1 MSRLKKAY
9 KQPRFRYS
17 ALAHCVAWANI
28 SIQVL
33 FPLAVTFTPTMT
45 ARAHNAALPRLSTE
59 NTAVAT
65 DNNADKN
72 IASFAANAG
81 KFLSSQPDSDATRNF
96 VTGMATAKA
105 TQEIQEWLGKY
116 GTARVKLNADKD
128 FSLKDSSLEMLYP
141 IYDTPTD
148 MLFTQGAIHRTD
160 DRTQSNIG
168 FGWRHFSGNDWMA
181 GLNTFI
187 DHDLSRSHTRIGVG
201 AEYWRD
207 YLKLSA
213 NGYIRASGWKKS
225 PDIEDYQERPAN
237 GWDIRAE
244 GYLPAWPQLGASLM
258 YEQYY
263 GDEVGLFGKDKRQKD
278 PHAISAEVN
287 YTPVPLLTL
296 SAEHKQGKSGQNDTR
311 FGLEVNYRIGEP
323 LEKQLDTDSI
333 RERRVLAGSRYDLVE
348 RNNNIV
354 LEYRKAEVIRIAL
367 PDRIEGKGGQTV
379 SLGLVVSKATHGL
392 KNVQWEAPSL
402 LAAGGKITGQGN
414 QWQVTLPA
422 YRAGKDNYYAISAV
436 AYDNKGNASKRV
448 QTAVVITGAGMSADR
463 TTLTLDGQSRIQ
475 MLANGSAQ
483 KPLVLSLRDAEGQPI
498 TGMKDQIKTEL
509 TFKPAGNIVTRALK
523 SAKSQA
529 QPTLGEIT
537 ETEAGVYK
545 SVFTTGTQSGE
556 ATITVSVDGM
566 SKTVTAELRAT
577 MMDVTKSTLSV
588 NETSGDVIA
597 DGQKSYTL
605 TLTAVDTDGNPV
617 EGEASRLR
625 FVPQDNS
632 GVTIGTISEIKP
644 GVYSATVS
652 STRAGNI
659 VVRAFSE
666 QYQLGTLQQTLK
678 FVAGPLD
685 AARSTITLNPDKPVV
700 GGTLTVTW
708 AAKDAYDNP
717 VTGLTPDTPSLTGA
731 AAAGS
736 SVSGW
741 TDNGDG
747 TWIAQ
752 ISLGTTA
759 GELIV
764 MPKINGQD
772 AAANA
777 AKVTVVADALS
788 SGQSK
793 VSVAADRIKA
803 GESTTVTLVAKD
815 AHGNAIS
822 GLSLS
827 ASLTGAA
834 SEGATVSSWTE
845 KGDGSYVAT
854 LTTGGK
860 TGDLHIMPLFN
871 GQPAATDAA
880 QLTVV
885 AGDQAV
891 SNSTLTVKDS
901 VLAVESA
908 TELTFS
914 ARDQFGNALT
924 DIDTAKLGVSL
935 SGDAASGSSVT
946 GWSHKGNGEYT
957 AILRSGTRAGALNI
971 MPQIDGKNATAKATP
986 INVKAGTV
994 SVDHAEMTVSKTSI
1008 TVGESVTLTL
1018 TMTDKYGNAITG
1030 ITPETPQ
1037 FGGDAYNINQQR
1049 PSVSQWT
1056 DKGNGTYTAVL
1067 TAGATGVGELTIMPR
1082 VDGSDAL
1089 KQAVSVTIAA
1099 GEMSLVNSTFVADND
1114 APMIKTTTQLIFTAK
1129 DANGNPVRGL
1139 KPDAPEIS
1147 GAASTGTEQPSAGA
1161 WTEQSDGTYVTTLT
1175 IGSAAGQL
1183 VIWPRVNGKDAASQ
1197 PLLLNVVGNASEA
1210 NIHDISVNVD
1220 NQLADGQSANK
1231 VTLTVTDSYGNP
1243 LQDQTVT
1250 LTLPEGVSSKTGNK
1264 VTTNA
1269 AGKADIELISTVAGE
1284 HKITASVKNSQKTA
1298 TVKFK
1303 ADAKTG
1309 QASLQVDTAQKA
1321 ANGNDAFTLTATVED
1336 KHGNPVPG
1344 TMVAFNLP
1352 RGVTPL
1358 NDESTW
1364 VKTNDEGK
1372 AELRVVSV
1380 VAGTYAITATAGNDQ
1395 TSDAQSI
1402 TFVADKATATISNIE
1417 VIGNRALADGKAK
1430 QTYKVTVTDANNNI
1444 VKDSEV
1450 TLSAEPATLDL
1461 EPNGTATT
1469 NEQGQAVFTASTTK
1483 AAIYT
1488 LTAKVNRTD
1497 GQVSTKTAESRFVA
1511 DDKNAVLA
1519 VSPERVE
1526 SLVADG
1532 VATATLEI
1540 TLMSADNPVGGS
1552 MWVDIQAPEGVT
1564 EDDYQFLP
1572 SKADHFVSGKI
1583 TRKFSTTKPGV
1594 YTFTF
1599 NTLTYGGYEMQ
1610 PVTVTINAVEAATEE
1625 GEEAIK

>member
-116 GTARVKLNADKD
+116 GTARVKLNTDKD

-885 AGDQAV
+885 AGDMSVA
-891 SNSTLTVKDS
+891 NNTLVAGNDTPTVK
-901 VLAVESA
+901 AT
-908 TELTFS
+908 TELT
-914 ARDQFGNALT
+914 
-924 DIDTAKLGVSL
+924 
-935 SGDAASGSSVT
+935 
-946 GWSHKGNGEYT
+946 
-957 AILRSGTRAGALNI
+957 
-971 MPQIDGKNATAKATP
+971 
-986 INVKAGTV
+986 
-994 SVDHAEMTVSKTSI
+994 
-1008 TVGESVTLTL
+1008 
-1018 TMTDKYGNAITG
+1018 
-1030 ITPETPQ
+1030 
-1037 FGGDAYNINQQR
+1037 
-1049 PSVSQWT
+1049 
-1056 DKGNGTYTAVL
+1056 
-1067 TAGATGVGELTIMPR
+1067 
-1082 VDGSDAL
+1082 
-1089 KQAVSVTIAA
+1089 
-1099 GEMSLVNSTFVADND
+1099 
-1114 APMIKTTTQLIFTAK
+1114 FTAK
-1129 DANGNPVRGL
+1129 DAYGNPVSDL
-1139 KPDAPEIS
+1139 KLDAPLFS
-1147 GAASTGTEQPSAGA
+1147 GAASTGTERPSAGN
-1161 WTEQSDGTYVTTLT
+1161 WTEKSNGVYVATLT
-1175 IGSAAGQL
+1175 LGSAAGKL
-1183 VIWPRVNGKDAASQ
+1183 SVMPRVNGQNAVAQPLVLNVAGDASQ
-1197 PLLLNVVGNASEA
+1197 AV
-1210 NIHDISVNVD
+1210 ISDMAVKVN
-1220 NQLADGQSANK
+1220 NQLANGQSANQ
-1231 VTLTVTDSYGNP
+1231 VTLTVVDNYGNP
-1243 LQDQTVT
+1243 LQGQNVT
-1250 LTLPEGVSSKTGNK
+1250 LTLPQGVTSKTGNT
-1264 VTTNA
+1264 VTTNT
-1269 AGKADIELISTVAGE
+1269 AGKADIELMSTVAGE
-1284 HKITASVKNSQKTA
+1284 HNITASVNGAQKTV
-1298 TVKFK
+1298 TVKFT
-1303 ADAKTG
+1303 ADFSTG
-1309 QASLQVDTAQKA
+1309 QASLQVDASAPKV
-1321 ANGNDAFTLTATVED
+1321 ANGNDAFTLTATVKD
-1336 KHGNPVPG
+1336 QYGNLAPG
-1344 TMVAFNLP
+1344 ALVVFNLP
-1352 RGVTPL
+1352 RGVKPL
-1358 NDESTW
+1358 ADGNIMVNANE
-1364 VKTNDEGK
+1364 EGK
-1372 AELRVVSV
+1372 AELKVVSV
-1380 VAGTYAITATAGNDQ
+1380 TAGTYAITASAGNDQ
-1395 TSDAQSI
+1395 PSEAQTI
-1402 TFVADKATATISNIE
+1402 TFVADKDTATVSGIE
-1417 VIGNRALADGKAK
+1417 VIGNYALANGKAK
-1430 QTYKVTVTDANNNI
+1430 QTYKVKVTDANNNLLKDSDVTLTANSENLVLDPNGI
-1444 VKDSEV
+1444 VKTD
-1450 TLSAEPATLDL
+1450 
-1461 EPNGTATT
+1461 
-1469 NEQGQAVFTASTTK
+1469 EQGLAVFTGSTTI
-1483 AAIYT
+1483 AATYT
-1488 LTAKVNRTD
+1488 LTAKVNQAN
-1497 GQVSTKTAESRFVA
+1497 GQVSTKTAESKFVV
-1511 DDKNAVLA
+1511 DDKNAELVA
-1519 VSPERVE
+1519 SSDVE

-1532 VATATLEI
+1532 KTTATLTV
-1540 TLMSADNPVGGS
+1540 TLMEGVNPVGGT
-1552 MWVDIQAPEGVT
+1552 MWVDIQAPEGVAET
-1564 EDDYQFLP
+1564 DYQFLP
-1572 SKADHFVSGKI
+1572 SKTDHFSRGKI
-1583 TRKFSTTKPGV
+1583 TRTFSTSKPGK

-1599 NTLTYGGYEMQ
+1599 NSLTYGGYEMK
-1610 PVTVTINAVEAATEE
+1610 PVTVTINAVE
-1625 GEEAIK
+1625 K

>member
-1 MSRLKKAY
+1 
-9 KQPRFRYS
+9 
-17 ALAHCVAWANI
+17 
-28 SIQVL
+28 
-33 FPLAVTFTPTMT
+33 
-45 ARAHNAALPRLSTE
+45 
-59 NTAVAT
+59 
-65 DNNADKN
+65 
-72 IASFAANAG
+72 
-81 KFLSSQPDSDATRNF
+81 
-96 VTGMATAKA
+96 
-105 TQEIQEWLGKY
+105 
-116 GTARVKLNADKD
+116 
-128 FSLKDSSLEMLYP
+128 
-141 IYDTPTD
+141 
-148 MLFTQGAIHRTD
+148 
-160 DRTQSNIG
+160 
-168 FGWRHFSGNDWMA
+168 
-181 GLNTFI
+181 
-187 DHDLSRSHTRIGVG
+187 
-201 AEYWRD
+201 
-207 YLKLSA
+207 
-213 NGYIRASGWKKS
+213 
-225 PDIEDYQERPAN
+225 
-237 GWDIRAE
+237 
-244 GYLPAWPQLGASLM
+244 
-258 YEQYY
+258 
-263 GDEVGLFGKDKRQKD
+263 
-278 PHAISAEVN
+278 
-287 YTPVPLLTL
+287 
-296 SAEHKQGKSGQNDTR
+296 
-311 FGLEVNYRIGEP
+311 
-323 LEKQLDTDSI
+323 
-333 RERRVLAGSRYDLVE
+333 
-348 RNNNIV
+348 
-354 LEYRKAEVIRIAL
+354 
-367 PDRIEGKGGQTV
+367 
-379 SLGLVVSKATHGL
+379 
-392 KNVQWEAPSL
+392 VQWEAPSL

-422 YRAGKDNYYAISAV
+422 YQAGKDNYYAISAV

-448 QTAVVITGAGMSADR
+448 QTEVVITGAGMSADR

-509 TFKPAGNIVTRALK
+509 TFKPAGNIVTRGIK

-537 ETEAGVYK
+537 ETEAGVYQ

-588 NETSGDVIA
+588 NEPSGDVVA
-597 DGQKSYTL
+597 NGQQSYTL

-617 EGEASRLR
+617 TGEASRLR
-625 FVPQDNS
+625 FVPQDSN
-632 GVTIGTISEIKP
+632 GVTIGSISETNP

-685 AARSTITLNPDKPVV
+685 TAHSTITLNPDKPVV
-700 GGTLTVTW
+700 GGTLTAIW

-747 TWIAQ
+747 TWTAQ

-764 MPKINGQD
+764 MPKLNGQD

-793 VSVAADRIKA
+793 VSVASDRVKA
-803 GESTTVTLVAKD
+803 GESTTVTFVAKD

-827 ASLTGAA
+827 TSLTGAA
-834 SEGATVSSWTE
+834 SEGANVSSWRE
-845 KGDGSYVAT
+845 QGDGSYVAT

-860 TGDLHIMPLFN
+860 TGDLRIMPLFN

-891 SNSTLTVKDS
+891 STSTLTVKDAN
-901 VLAVESA
+901 LAIEST

-924 DIDTAKLGVSL
+924 DIDTAKLGASL

-957 AILRSGTRAGALNI
+957 AVLRSGTRAGALNI
-971 MPQIDGKNATAKATP
+971 MPQIDGKNATAQATP
-986 INVKAGTV
+986 VNVKAGAIA
-994 SVDHAEMTVSKTSI
+994 VDHSEMTVSKTSL
-1008 TVGESVTLTL
+1008 TAGESITLTL
-1018 TMTDKYGNAITG
+1018 TVKDKFGNAITG

-1037 FGGDAYNINQQR
+1037 FGGDAYNVNQQR

-1056 DKGNGTYTAVL
+1056 EKGNGTYTAML

-1082 VDGSDAL
+1082 VDGADAL

-1099 GEMSLVNSTFVADND
+1099 GEMSLVNSTLVADNE
-1114 APMIKTTTQLIFTAK
+1114 APMIKTTTQLTFTAK
-1129 DANGNPVRGL
+1129 DANGNPVSGL
-1139 KPDAPEIS
+1139 KPDAPEFS
-1147 GAASTGTEQPSAGA
+1147 GVASTGTEQPSAGA
-1161 WTEQSDGTYVTTLT
+1161 WTEQSNGTYVTTLT
-1175 IGSAAGQL
+1175 TGSAAGQL
-1183 VIWPRVNGKDAASQ
+1183 VIWPRVNGKDAASK

-1250 LTLPEGVSSKTGNK
+1250 LTLPEGVSSKTGNT

-1269 AGKADIELISTVAGE
+1269 AGKADIELMSTVAGE
-1284 HKITASVKNSQKTA
+1284 HEITFSVNKNQKTA

-1309 QASLQVDTAQKA
+1309 QASLQVDTAAQKA
-1321 ANGNDAFTLTATVED
+1321 ANGKDAFTLTATVED
-1336 KHGNPVPG
+1336 KNGNPVPG

-1364 VKTNDEGK
+1364 VKTSDEGK

-1380 VAGTYAITATAGNDQ
+1380 TAGTYAITATAGNDQ
-1395 TSDAQSI
+1395 MSDAQSI
-1402 TFVADKATATISNIE
+1402 TFVADKATATISSIE

-1430 QTYKVTVTDANNNI
+1430 QTYKVTVTDANNNL
-1444 VKDSEV
+1444 VQGSEV
-1450 TLSAEPATLDL
+1450 TLTASPTTLDL

-1519 VSPERVE
+1519 ASSDVE
-1526 SLVADG
+1526 DLVADG
-1532 VATATLEI
+1532 KTTATLEV
-1540 TLMSADNPVGGS
+1540 TLMSADNPVGGN
-1552 MWVDIQAPEGVT
+1552 MWVDIQAPAGVT

-1572 SKADHFVSGKI
+1572 SKADHFVNGKI

-1594 YTFTF
+1594 YKFTF

-1610 PVTVTINAVEAATEE
+1610 PVTVTINAVEATTEE
-1625 GEEAIK
+1625 GEEVVK

>member
-17 ALAHCVAWANI
+17 SLAHCVAWANI

-116 GTARVKLNADKD
+116 GTARVKLNTDKD

-597 DGQKSYTL
+597 DGQKSYML

-885 AGDQAV
+885 AGDMSVA
-891 SNSTLTVKDS
+891 NNTLVAGNETPTVK
-901 VLAVESA
+901 AT
-908 TELTFS
+908 TELT
-914 ARDQFGNALT
+914 
-924 DIDTAKLGVSL
+924 
-935 SGDAASGSSVT
+935 
-946 GWSHKGNGEYT
+946 
-957 AILRSGTRAGALNI
+957 
-971 MPQIDGKNATAKATP
+971 
-986 INVKAGTV
+986 
-994 SVDHAEMTVSKTSI
+994 
-1008 TVGESVTLTL
+1008 
-1018 TMTDKYGNAITG
+1018 
-1030 ITPETPQ
+1030 
-1037 FGGDAYNINQQR
+1037 
-1049 PSVSQWT
+1049 
-1056 DKGNGTYTAVL
+1056 
-1067 TAGATGVGELTIMPR
+1067 
-1082 VDGSDAL
+1082 
-1089 KQAVSVTIAA
+1089 
-1099 GEMSLVNSTFVADND
+1099 
-1114 APMIKTTTQLIFTAK
+1114 FTAK
-1129 DANGNPVRGL
+1129 DAYGNPVSDL
-1139 KPDAPEIS
+1139 KLDAPLFS
-1147 GAASTGTEQPSAGA
+1147 GAASTGTERPSAGN
-1161 WTEQSDGTYVTTLT
+1161 WTEKSNGVYVATLT
-1175 IGSAAGQL
+1175 LGSAAGKL
-1183 VIWPRVNGKDAASQ
+1183 SVMPRVNGQNAVAQPLVLNVAGDASQ
-1197 PLLLNVVGNASEA
+1197 AV
-1210 NIHDISVNVD
+1210 ISDMAVKVN
-1220 NQLADGQSANK
+1220 NQLANGQSANQ
-1231 VTLTVTDSYGNP
+1231 VTLTVVDNYGNP
-1243 LQDQTVT
+1243 LQGQNVT
-1250 LTLPEGVSSKTGNK
+1250 LTLPQGVTSKTGNT
-1264 VTTNA
+1264 VTTNT
-1269 AGKADIELISTVAGE
+1269 AGKADIELMSTVAGE
-1284 HKITASVKNSQKTA
+1284 HNITASVNGAQKTV
-1298 TVKFK
+1298 TVKFT
-1303 ADAKTG
+1303 ADFSTG
-1309 QASLQVDTAQKA
+1309 QASLQVDASAPKV
-1321 ANGNDAFTLTATVED
+1321 ANGNDAFTLTATVKD
-1336 KHGNPVPG
+1336 QYGNLAPG
-1344 TMVAFNLP
+1344 ALVVFNLP
-1352 RGVTPL
+1352 RGVKPL
-1358 NDESTW
+1358 ADGNIMVNANE
-1364 VKTNDEGK
+1364 EGK
-1372 AELRVVSV
+1372 AELKVVSV
-1380 VAGTYAITATAGNDQ
+1380 TAGTYAITASAGNDQ
-1395 TSDAQSI
+1395 PSEAQTI
-1402 TFVADKATATISNIE
+1402 TFVADKDTATVSGIE
-1417 VIGNRALADGKAK
+1417 VIGNYALANGKAK
-1430 QTYKVTVTDANNNI
+1430 QTYKVKVTDANNNLLKDSDVTLTANSENLVLDPNGI
-1444 VKDSEV
+1444 VKTD
-1450 TLSAEPATLDL
+1450 
-1461 EPNGTATT
+1461 
-1469 NEQGQAVFTASTTK
+1469 EQGLAVFTGSTTI
-1483 AAIYT
+1483 AATYT
-1488 LTAKVNRTD
+1488 LTAKVNQAN
-1497 GQVSTKTAESRFVA
+1497 GQVSTKTAESKFVV
-1511 DDKNAVLA
+1511 DDKNAELVA
-1519 VSPERVE
+1519 SSDVE

-1532 VATATLEI
+1532 KTTATLTV
-1540 TLMSADNPVGGS
+1540 TLMEGVNPVGGT
-1552 MWVDIQAPEGVT
+1552 MWVDIQAPEGVAET
-1564 EDDYQFLP
+1564 DYQFLP
-1572 SKADHFVSGKI
+1572 SKTDHFSRGKI
-1583 TRKFSTTKPGV
+1583 TRTFSTSKPGK

-1599 NTLTYGGYEMQ
+1599 NSLTYGGYEMK
-1610 PVTVTINAVEAATEE
+1610 PVTVTINAVE
-1625 GEEAIK
+1625 K